1 MIPKSFGEWLIVM
14 SQIWWALLKSNF
26 YCLRNPLKYRVISKS
41 TIYLEGEEGAIFE
54 EITFVGVTQDIPDVT
69 DHSIIHKWAV
79 VKTYY
84 GEWNNDNNSNA

>member
-1 MIPKSFGEWLIVM
+1 MVKSFQGWLIDM

-26 YCLRNPLKYRVISKS
+26 YCLRNPLKYQVVSKS
-41 TIYLEGEEGAIFE
+41 TVYLRGEEGSISE
-54 EITFVGVTQDIPDVT
+54 EITFVGVAQDIPDVT

-84 GEWNNDNNSNA
+84 GEWKDDNNSCS